1 MSKVNDKSSAVAAME
16 DDWAKIDAL
25 VGGTKTMRAAGEKY
39 LPRFPAE
46 SLDAYKFRLATTT
59 LYNATGRTIEN
70 MAAKPFAEAVTVRDI
85 DEVGK
90 KWLEN
95 IDLCGNNLTVFAHK
109 VFAAGLAYGL
119 THILVDMPSTV
130 DENGKPLYVT
140 RAAEQSAGIRPY
152 LVHVSPK
159 QVLGWRSTRG
169 PDGQE
174 ALTMFRFVES
184 VDEDDGEF
192 GTRTVL
198 QIRVLTPTTWA
209 TYRKADKPS
218 AGAAVEDWV
227 LHKSGPV
234 SLGKVPLVTYYT
246 KRTGFMTAVLPLSDM
261 ADLNI
266 KHWQSSSDQ
275 DSILH
280 TARVPLLAISGVQDE
295 DKIEI
300 GPKAFLRLPAGGEA
314 RYVEHTGAAI
324 DAGRLSLK
332 DLEDQMRAMG
342 AELLVA
348 SQVATTAT
356 QNNIEDGEAKSQ
368 LKLMVEGEEDTF
380 DNAITLMHE
389 WVGLTFN
396 GKTDIFKDFS
406 SDAILASAAPFVLSL
421 IQLVNSRLM
430 SKEDAF
436 NEMRRYGIINPDLVW
451 DDVQERIA
459 AEPPEFD
466 LGMLGGQAPSPTP
479 APAPAPA
486 PGSEE

>member
-16 DDWAKIDAL
+16 DDWSKIDAL
-25 VGGTKTMRAAGEKY
+25 VGGTKAMRAAGEKY

-46 SLDAYKFRLATTT
+46 SQAAYEFRLKTST

-85 DEVGK
+85 DDVGE

-95 IDLCGNNLTVFAHK
+95 VDLCGNNLTVFAHK
-109 VFAAGLAYGL
+109 VFGAGLAYGL

-130 DENGKPLYVT
+130 GEDGKPLYVT

-152 LVHVSPK
+152 LVHISPK
-159 QVLGWRSTRG
+159 QVLGWRSSRG

-174 ALTMFRFVES
+174 ALTMFRFMES
-184 VDEDDGEF
+184 VEEDDGEF
-192 GTRTVL
+192 GTKSIS

-209 TYRKADKPS
+209 TYRKPEKAS
-218 AGAAVEDWV
+218 AGRTTEDWE
-227 LHKSGPV
+227 LHQSGTI

-246 KRTGFMTAVLPLSDM
+246 KRSGFMTAVPPLSDM

-280 TARVPLLAISGVQDE
+280 TARVPLLAVSGVDDDYE
-295 DKIEI
+295 LVI
-300 GPKAFLRLPAGGEA
+300 GSKAYLRLPVGGEA
-314 RYVEHTGAAI
+314 KYVEHTGAAI
-324 DAGRLSLK
+324 EAGEKSLQN
-332 DLEDQMRAMG
+332 LENQMRAMG
-342 AELLVA
+342 AELLVE

-368 LKLMVEGEEDTF
+368 LKLMVEGEEDAF

-389 WVGLTFN
+389 WVGLTFS

-406 SDAILASAAPFVLSL
+406 SDAILAAAAPFVLSL

-436 NEMRRYGIINPDLVW
+436 NEMRRYGIINPDLAW

-466 LGMLGGQAPSPTP
+466 LGMLGLQPPAPTP
-479 APAPAPA
+479 APAPAA
-486 PGSEE
+486 ASEE